1 MNMILF
7 VIIII
12 LLMIIFRMAR
22 LNNKIKSNLK
32 YIDQKLNLIMEK
44 DTEEKV
50 LLQTEDQDL
59 RSLLTSINKMLSYKQ
74 RIIASYNKSEISTRR
89 MLANIT
95 HDLKTPLTVIL
106 GTIEILLYDTSLSES
121 DREKLLKKVE
131 TKTIE
136 VTELLQK
143 FFDLAKL
150 ESGDL
155 EIPLSRVNLSEVCK
169 ESILSFYEVIS
180 AKNMVV
186 DIGIPEKAIYSM
198 GNEEA
203 LKRVLNNLISNAIQ
217 YGVDG
222 NVIGLTLREEA
233 KYAFIDVWD
242 KGKGISELHKDF
254 VFERMYTLEDSR
266 NKRYQGSGLGL
277 TITKK
282 LVEELGG
289 EISLISKPY
298 EKTTFTLRFVKL
310 NY

>member
-1 MNMILF
+1 MIFSL
-7 VIIII
+7 VAIIII
-12 LLMIIFRMAR
+12 LLMIILKLAR
-22 LNNKIKSNLK
+22 DNNKIRCQLK
-32 YIDQKLNLIMEK
+32 YIEKKLNLIMENNS
-44 DTEEKV
+44 EEKI

-59 RSLLTSINKMLSYKQ
+59 RSLLISINRMLSYNQKV
-74 RIIASYNKSEISTRR
+74 IATFNKSEISTRK

-95 HDLKTPLTVIL
+95 HDLKTPLTVIH
-106 GTIEILLYDTSLSES
+106 GTIEIMLYDTELSIEE
-121 DREKLLKKVE
+121 REKLLKKVE

-136 VTELLQK
+136 VSELLQK

-150 ESGDL
+150 ESGDI

-169 ESILSFYEVIS
+169 GSILSFYEVIS
-180 AKNMVV
+180 AKNIVV
-186 DIGIPEKAIYSM
+186 DIQIPEKAIYSM
-198 GNEEA
+198 GNDEA
-203 LKRVLNNLISNAIQ
+203 LNRILNNLISNAIQ
-217 YGVDG
+217 YGMDG
-222 NVIGLTLREEA
+222 NVIGLTLREDT

-289 EISLISKPY
+289 EIFLNSKPY
-298 EKTTFTLRFVKL
+298 EKTEFILKFTKL